1 MRRSTRVALLCD
13 AALALAAAACGSNT
27 PEGAAGGSADAGDGG
42 ADGVSS
48 ALADGPGDGASGS
61 GDSSATT
68 DASALREDG
77 APEAG
82 ATNQDAAGQ
91 DVTRQDAALREGGL
105 DGAVVDVDVGDA
117 AGTTMPVY
125 VTFYGWADNSPPGAA
140 IAYPSGGAYPTL
152 HNVAGGTGT
161 YADPIT
167 FATDPTEFAP
177 GTRLYVPF
185 IQKYV
190 VMEDSCGQCATDWTT
205 HKFHIDLWMNSNASE
220 NASLLVGCE
229 NSWTRSQTD
238 IELNPPPTRSVTTPP
253 LFDPSTN
260 TCRTTP

>member
-1 MRRSTRVALLCD
+1 MHRSTRVALLFD
-13 AALALAAAACGSNT
+13 VALALAAAACASNT
-27 PEGAAGGSADAGDGG
+27 PDGDAGGWLDAGSGNG
-42 ADGVSS
+42 DGVSS
-48 ALADGPGDGASGS
+48 ARADGSGGETGGSDG
-61 GDSSATT
+61 SSA
-68 DASALREDG
+68 LVDG
-77 APEAG
+77 APPSDDG
-82 ATNQDAAGQ
+82 APDADIANRDAASQDA
-91 DVTRQDAALREGGL
+91 TRQDAAPRDGGL
-105 DGAVVDVDVGDA
+105 DGAVADVAAGDV

-125 VTFYGWADNSPPGAA
+125 VTFYGWADNSPPGGA

-152 HNVAGGTGT
+152 HPLAGGTGT

-190 VMEDSCGQCATDWTT
+190 VMEDSCGQCATDWMTR
-205 HKFHIDLWMNSNASE
+205 KFHIDIWMNSNASE
-220 NASLLVGCE
+220 NASALISCE

-238 IELNPPPTRSVTTPP
+238 IELTPPPTRSVTTAP

-260 TCRTTP
+260 ICRTTP